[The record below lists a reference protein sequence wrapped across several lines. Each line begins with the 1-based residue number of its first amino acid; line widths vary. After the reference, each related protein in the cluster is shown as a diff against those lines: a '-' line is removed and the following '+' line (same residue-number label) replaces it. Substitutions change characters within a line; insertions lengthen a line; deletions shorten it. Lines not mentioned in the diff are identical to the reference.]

1 MPSSSLPAWAVITI
15 MTTLVTRQRDTAD
28 FTSHW
33 VDFPGRQKEELLE
46 FLESL
51 TFFLN
56 VRLHRKLLQIIP
68 KALKEYDCSSEKN
81 LRPVAASVSSMLRH
95 NSIGPVKK
103 EKETERLIVHILCGF
118 LILPLISVG

>member
-1 MPSSSLPAWAVITI
+1 MPSSSLPAWAATTI
-15 MTTLVTRQRDTAD
+15 MTTLVTRQRDSAD
-28 FTSHW
+28 FTSHG
-33 VDFPGRQKEELLE
+33 VDFLGRQKELLE

-81 LRPVAASVSSMLRH
+81 PRPVAASVSSMLRH
-95 NSIGPVKK
+95 NSISPVKK
-103 EKETERLIVHILCGF
+103 EKETERLIAHILCGF